1 MSLFARVLN
10 VLPLA
15 GAILLASCGGGGGGT
30 SPTNQQAS
38 PGIAVGEP
46 NPGSAAPV
54 VSQFVTRAQQ
64 ADCADISNR
73 VYVIDQKYAFM
84 ARTGRCGDASYA
96 YELFGATPQLPLC
109 SKADSI
115 AGPRVSCT
123 DDKLKSMFDTI
134 VANLDKADLG
144 LGSSH
149 KVEAIS
155 FAPKDGTPV
164 AFDTVATD
172 AFSSIHTARKVVVKD
187 AAAFSALWNEHTA
200 GRSQAPSMPIVDFS
214 KQMVIAAFAGDSSGC
229 HEFGIRRL
237 VVNGGKIVAEVEDR
251 DINPVTMCVAVVTAP
266 MQMIVVER
274 SDIAVEFTKFT
285 AERLPFV
292 AVDGAGRTEL
302 TSSASRVIKDSAS
315 WNALW
320 KSHNPTAPAPAIDFG
335 KHMVVAVFL
344 GARPNG
350 CNSVAI
356 EGIYRAAGKIS
367 VNVVEFVAGPGVMC
381 TQAIVFPY
389 AMVTLDRSDEPVEFW
404 QQTRQ
409 LR

>member
-1 MSLFARVLN
+1 MSLFARVLTA
-10 VLPLA
+10 LPLA
-15 GAILLASCGGGGGGT
+15 GTLLLASCGGGGGG
-30 SPTNQQAS
+30 SGLTNQQS
-38 PGIAVGEP
+38 GPGIVIGEP
-46 NPGSAAPV
+46 NPAAQAPV
-54 VSQFVTRAQQ
+54 VAQFVTRAQQ
-64 ADCADISNR
+64 ADCADLSNR
-73 VYVIDQKYAFM
+73 LYVIDQKYAFM
-84 ARTGRCGDASYA
+84 ARTGRCGDAAYA

-123 DDKLKSMFDTI
+123 DDKLKPMFDTI

-149 KVEAIS
+149 KVEPIS
-155 FAPKDGTPV
+155 FAPRDGTRI

-172 AFSSIHTARKVVVKD
+172 AFSSIHGARKLVLKD
-187 AAAFSALWNEHTA
+187 AAALDALWKEHTA
-200 GRSQAPSMPIVDFS
+200 GRSQAPAMPIVDFS
-214 KQMVIAAFAGDSSGC
+214 KQMAIAVFAGDSAGC
-229 HEFGIRRL
+229 REFGIRRL
-237 VVNGGKIVAEVEDR
+237 LANGGKYVVEVEDR
-251 DINPVTMCVAVVTAP
+251 DINAVTMCVAAITAP
-266 MQMIVVER
+266 MHMIVVDS
-274 SDIAVEFTKFT
+274 SDVAVEFANFS
-285 AERLPFV
+285 AQRLPFV

-302 TSSASRVIKDSAS
+302 SSAATRVIKDSAD

-320 KSHNPTAPAPAIDFG
+320 KAHKPGAPAPAIDFA
-335 KHMVVAVFL
+335 KQMVVAVFL

-350 CNSVAI
+350 CNSVGI
-356 EGIYRAAGKIS
+356 EGIYRASGKIG